1 LDGLDG
7 TWRYKILV
15 LGKVVLGISALAFIS
30 YGLVS
35 VVSPEVPAGFAGLE
49 MASGDAFVEVTA
61 MYGGLQT
68 GVGLFCLLALLKS
81 EFYRPGLVV
90 LVLGVGTLACARLF
104 GLVMT
109 TEAVTSY
116 TYGALIYEFSTAA
129 LAVVALLRK

>member
-1 LDGLDG
+1 M
-7 TWRYKILV
+7 
-15 LGKVVLGISALAFIS
+15 LGKAVLGISALAFIT

-49 MASGDAFVEVTA
+49 MGSGDAFVEITA

-68 GVGLFCLLALLKS
+68 GVGFFCLLALLRS
-81 EFYRPGLVV
+81 EFYRPGLVA
-90 LVLGVGTLACARLF
+90 LVLGIGTLAFARLF